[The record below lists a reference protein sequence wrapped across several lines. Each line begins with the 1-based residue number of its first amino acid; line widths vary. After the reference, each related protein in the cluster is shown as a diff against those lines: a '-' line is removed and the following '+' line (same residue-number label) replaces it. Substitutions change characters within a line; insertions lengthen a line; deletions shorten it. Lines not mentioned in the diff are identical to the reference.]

1 MTAKQ
6 LRFSND
12 ARDALHR
19 GVDFVANAVSVTLG
33 PRGRTVVIDKRFGA
47 PLIVNDGVTIARDLE
62 FKDHFENMG
71 AQLLKEI
78 AVKTNDIAGDGTTTA
93 TVLGRALINGGL
105 RNLAAGASPTEL
117 RRGMVAATEAVT
129 AAVRA
134 QSHDVAGNDDLQRVA
149 IISSGDELIG
159 TMIAEAFERVGRE
172 GVVTVEEGSGID
184 TEVEV
189 VEGMQFDR
197 GYVSP
202 YLVTDQKAMEAVL
215 EKAAVLVTDAKIT
228 AVADLLPALELVV
241 QSGRPLLILAEDV
254 QAEALATL
262 VVNRLRGSF
271 TAVAVKAPAFGDRRT
286 AILTDIAV
294 LTGATLITEKV
305 GLRLDAVRLE
315 QLGSADRIVVTKED
329 TTIFKG
335 GGDRAAVDARA
346 ADIRREIEETESEWD
361 REKLEERM
369 ARLVG
374 GIAVVKVG
382 ANTEVELKERKSR
395 VEDALAA
402 VRAALA
408 EGYVVGGGVALLRSA
423 HVIDELSLEGDAA
436 TGARIVRRALQ
447 EPLRIIAQ
455 NGGFDGPTVA
465 NHVAELSGDDGF
477 DARTGEYG
485 NLVERGVI
493 DPTKVVVSA
502 LLHATSIATIV
513 LTTEALIAD
522 APEPE
527 DDEAGGDGHGHSHG
541 GGMGGMD
548 AMGGMGGMGGMGMGD
563 DLDF

>member
-6 LRFSND
+6 LRFSNE

-19 GVDFVANAVSVTLG
+19 GVDSVADAVSVTLG
-33 PRGRTVVIDKRFGA
+33 PRGRNVVIDKRFGA
-47 PLIVNDGVTIARDLE
+47 PLIINDGVTIARDLE

-93 TVLGRALINGGL
+93 TVLGRALINEGL
-105 RNLAAGASPTEL
+105 RNLAAGASPMEL
-117 RRGMVAATEAVT
+117 RRGMVAAAEAVT
-129 AAVRA
+129 AAVRS
-134 QSHDVAGNDDLQRVA
+134 QSHPWRGNEDLQRVA
-149 IISSGDELIG
+149 SISSGDEQIG

-172 GVVTVEEGSGID
+172 GVVTVEEGNGID

-241 QSGRPLLILAEDV
+241 QSGRPLLIVAEDV

-294 LTGATLITEKV
+294 LTGATVISEKV
-305 GLRLDAVRLE
+305 GPAPRRRPRSTSSAAPSGSWSPRRTPPSSTVAATAPPSTRAPRTSVARSRRRSPSGTARSSQERL
-315 QLGSADRIVVTKED
+315 
-329 TTIFKG
+329 
-335 GGDRAAVDARA
+335 
-346 ADIRREIEETESEWD
+346 
-361 REKLEERM
+361 

-382 ANTEVELKERKSR
+382 AATETEMKERKSR

-402 VRAALA
+402 VRAALTD
-408 EGYVVGGGVALLRSA
+408 GYVVGGGVALLRAA
-423 HVIDELSLEGDAA
+423 HAID
-436 TGARIVRRALQ
+436 AL
-447 EPLRIIAQ
+447 
-455 NGGFDGPTVA
+455 
-465 NHVAELSGDDGF
+465 
-477 DARTGEYG
+477 DARATTPPPARASCAGPSRSRCG
-485 NLVERGVI
+485 SSP
-493 DPTKVVVSA
+493 PTAASTA
-502 LLHATSIATIV
+502 PPWPTTS
-513 LTTEALIAD
+513 
-522 APEPE
+522 P
-527 DDEAGGDGHGHSHG
+527 S
-541 GGMGGMD
+541 
-548 AMGGMGGMGGMGMGD
+548 
-563 DLDF
+563 

>member
-19 GVDFVANAVSVTLG
+19 GVDAVADAVSVTLG
-33 PRGRTVVIDKRFGA
+33 PRGRNVVIDKRFGS
-47 PLIVNDGVTIARDLE
+47 PLITNDGVTIARDLD

-93 TVLGRALINGGL
+93 AVLGRALITEGL
-105 RNLAAGASPTEL
+105 HNLAAGASPTEL
-117 RRGMVAATEAVT
+117 RRGMLAAADAVT
-129 AAVRA
+129 AAVRD
-134 QSHDVAGNDDLQRVA
+134 QSHPVAGNDDLRRVA
-149 IISSGDELIG
+149 TISSGDEGIG

-172 GVVTVEEGSGID
+172 GVVTIEEGNGID

-202 YLVTDQKAMEAVL
+202 YLVTDQKTMEAL
-215 EKAAVLVTDAKIT
+215 LDRPAILVTDAKIT
-228 AVADLLPALELVV
+228 AVADLLPSLELVV
-241 QSGRPLLILAEDV
+241 QAGRPLLIIAEDV

-271 TAVAVKAPAFGDRRT
+271 TAVAVKAPAFGDRRS
-286 AILTDIAV
+286 AMLEDIAV
-294 LTGATLITEKV
+294 VTGSTVISEKV

-315 QLGSADRIVVTKED
+315 QLGGAERVLVTKEN
-329 TTIFKG
+329 TTILQG
-335 GGDRAAVDARA
+335 AGDRAAVDARA
-346 ADIRREIEETESEWD
+346 EEIRRQIEETESEWD
-361 REKLEERM
+361 QEKLQERL

-382 ANTEVELKERKSR
+382 AATEVEMKERKAR

-402 VRAALA
+402 VRAAL
-408 EGYVVGGGVALLRSA
+408 EDGYVVGGGVALLRA
-423 HVIDELSLEGDAA
+423 VPAIDALSLGDDAA

-447 EPLRIIAQ
+447 APLRIIAA
-455 NGGFDGPTVA
+455 NAGFDGATVA
-465 NHVAELSGDDGF
+465 NHVAELSGEEGF
-477 DARTGEYG
+477 DARTGDFA

-502 LLHATSIATIV
+502 LTHATSIATMV

-527 DDEAGGDGHGHSHG
+527 DDDGEGAAHGHSHG
-541 GGMGGMD
+541 GGMP
-548 AMGGMGGMGGMGMGD
+548 GMGGMGMGD

>member
-19 GVDFVANAVSVTLG
+19 GVDSVADAVSVTLG
-33 PRGRTVVIDKRFGA
+33 PRGRNVVIDKRFGA
-47 PLIVNDGVTIARDLE
+47 PLIINDGVTIARDLE

-93 TVLGRALINGGL
+93 TVLGRALINEGL

-117 RRGMVAATEAVT
+117 RRGMVAAAEAVT

-134 QSHDVAGNDDLQRVA
+134 QSHEVAGNEDLQRVA
-149 IISSGDELIG
+149 SISSGDEQIG

-172 GVVTVEEGSGID
+172 GVVTVEEGNGID

-241 QSGRPLLILAEDV
+241 QSGRPLLIVAEDV

-286 AILTDIAV
+286 AMLTDIAV
-294 LTGATLITEKV
+294 AHRRHGDQREGGPAARRCPARPAGQRRSHRGHQGGHHHPPAAAAIAPRRRARR
-305 GLRLDAVRLE
+305 GHPPR
-315 QLGSADRIVVTKED
+315 DR
-329 TTIFKG
+329 
-335 GGDRAAVDARA
+335 GDRV
-346 ADIRREIEETESEWD
+346 
-361 REKLEERM
+361 
-369 ARLVG
+369 
-374 GIAVVKVG
+374 
-382 ANTEVELKERKSR
+382 
-395 VEDALAA
+395 
-402 VRAALA
+402 
-408 EGYVVGGGVALLRSA
+408 
-423 HVIDELSLEGDAA
+423 
-436 TGARIVRRALQ
+436 
-447 EPLRIIAQ
+447 
-455 NGGFDGPTVA
+455 
-465 NHVAELSGDDGF
+465 
-477 DARTGEYG
+477 RTGTARSCRSG
-485 NLVERGVI
+485 WRGW
-493 DPTKVVVSA
+493 SA
-502 LLHATSIATIV
+502 AS
-513 LTTEALIAD
+513 
-522 APEPE
+522 PSSRWGRPPR
-527 DDEAGGDGHGHSHG
+527 SR
-541 GGMGGMD
+541 
-548 AMGGMGGMGGMGMGD
+548 
-563 DLDF
+563 

>member
-1 MTAKQ
+1 MSAKQ
-6 LRFSND
+6 LLFNNE
-12 ARDALHR
+12 AHAALRR
-19 GVDFVANAVSVTLG
+19 GVDGVADVVSVTLG
-33 PRGRTVVIDKRFGA
+33 PRGRNVVIDKKFGA
-47 PLIVNDGVTIARDLE
+47 PLIINDGVTIARDLE
-62 FKDHFENMG
+62 FADHFENMG

-78 AVKTNDIAGDGTTTA
+78 AVKTNEIAGDGTTTA
-93 TVLGRALINGGL
+93 TVLGRALINDGL

-117 RRGMVAATEAVT
+117 RRGMLAAADAVT
-129 AAVRA
+129 AAVHA
-134 QSHDVAGNDDLQRVA
+134 QSHPVSGNEDLKRVA
-149 IISSGDELIG
+149 TISSADEVIG
-159 TMIAEAFERVGRE
+159 TMIAEAFERVGSE
-172 GVVTVEEGSGID
+172 GVVTVEEGTGIE

-202 YLVTDQKAMEAVL
+202 YLVTDQKTMEAVL
-215 EKAAVLVTDAKIT
+215 DRPAVLVTDAKIS
-228 AVADLLPALELVV
+228 AVADLLPVLELVV
-241 QSGRPLLILAEDV
+241 QSGRPLLIVAEDV

-286 AILTDIAV
+286 AMLADIAV
-294 LTGATLITEKV
+294 LTGATVISEKV
-305 GLRLDAVRLE
+305 GLRLDAVRTE
-315 QLGSADRIVVTKED
+315 QLGSAERVVVTKED
-329 TTIFKG
+329 TTILKG

-361 REKLEERM
+361 REKLEERL

-374 GIAVVKVG
+374 GVAVITVG
-382 ANTEVELKERKSR
+382 AATEVEMKERKAR

-402 VRAALA
+402 VRAAV
-408 EGYVVGGGVALLRSA
+408 EDGYVVGGGVALLRA
-423 HVIDELSLEGDAA
+423 AAAIDETSLTGDAL
-436 TGARIVRRALQ
+436 TGAHIVRRALQ
-447 EPLRIIAQ
+447 EPLRIIAA
-455 NGGFDGPTVA
+455 NGGFEGPTVVH
-465 NHVAELSGDDGF
+465 HVAELSGDEGF
-477 DARTGEYG
+477 DARTGDYG

-502 LLHATSIATIV
+502 LSHATSIATMI

-527 DDEAGGDGHGHSHG
+527 EDDAGAGGHGHSHG
-541 GGMGGMD
+541 GGMGGMG
-548 AMGGMGGMGGMGMGD
+548 AMGGGMGGMGMGD